1 MVRLAEATGAIHPSD
16 LVAPSG
22 PRRASRE
29 RGLDDL
35 DAPHRLVLVAY
46 LEGERVR
53 SYGKASARL
62 ARRLDGAAG

>member
-1 MVRLAEATGAIHPSD
+1 MVGLAEATGAIHPLD

-35 DAPHRLVLVAY
+35 DAPRRLVLVAY
-46 LEGERVR
+46 LGGRARTELRPSER
-53 SYGKASARL
+53 SLSEAT
-62 ARRLDGAAG
+62 